1 MDYSNRTYATILTSD
16 LDKVDF
22 SQVME
27 TSTTTVRRSLDGTQ
41 CVLKWPTVNWPTF
54 IAPSGSVTP
63 TWEGT
68 HTECLA
74 LMATPEWQEPTPAI

>member
-27 TSTTTVRRSLDGTQ
+27 TSISTVRKSVDGEITTFSVSLA
-41 CVLKWPTVNWPTF
+41 KSF
-54 IAPSGSVTP
+54 
-63 TWEGT
+63 
-68 HTECLA
+68 
-74 LMATPEWQEPTPAI
+74 

>member
-1 MDYSNRTYATILTSD
+1 MDYSNRTYSTILTSD

-27 TSTTTVRRSLDGTQ
+27 TSISTVRKSIDETQ
-41 CVLKWPTVNWPTF
+41 CVLKWITTDWPSF
-54 IAPSGSVTP
+54 ISPSGSVTP

-68 HTECLA
+68 YTECLA
-74 LMATPEWQEPTPAI
+74 LMATPEWQEPIPAI